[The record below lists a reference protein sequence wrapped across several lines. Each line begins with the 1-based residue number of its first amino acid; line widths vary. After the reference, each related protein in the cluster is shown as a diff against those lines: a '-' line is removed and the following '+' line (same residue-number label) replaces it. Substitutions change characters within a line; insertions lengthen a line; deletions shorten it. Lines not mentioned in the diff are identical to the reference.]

1 MKFLPR
7 LSTFDNVFDN
17 MFPDSFFQN
26 TNTYMKTDVREVD
39 NNYVLDME
47 IPGFKKEDI
56 LLELNQGYLTVTANR
71 NEHHDQ
77 KDDNGN
83 IIRQERFTG
92 SCSRSFY
99 VGDNV
104 KESDIKASYNNGE
117 LKIILPKIE
126 NQVEMKQYIPIE

>member
-7 LSTFDNVFDN
+7 LSSFDNVFDN

-26 TNTYMKTDVREVD
+26 TNTYMKTDVRVVED
-39 NNYVLDME
+39 NYVLDME

-56 LLELNQGYLTVTANR
+56 LLELNDGYLIVNANR
-71 NEHHDQ
+71 NDEHEE
-77 KDDNGN
+77 KDDKGN

-99 VGDNV
+99 VGESV
-104 KESDIKASYNNGE
+104 KESDIKASYSVGE
-117 LKIILPKIE
+117 LKITLPKIAS
-126 NQVEMKQYIPIE
+126 QVETKTYIPIE